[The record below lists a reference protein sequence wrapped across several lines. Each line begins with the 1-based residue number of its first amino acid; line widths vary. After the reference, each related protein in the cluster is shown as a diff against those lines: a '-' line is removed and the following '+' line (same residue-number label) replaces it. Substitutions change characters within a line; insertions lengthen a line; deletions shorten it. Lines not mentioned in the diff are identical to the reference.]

1 MTMLR
6 ARALIVLVALTATA
20 CAGGVAKDKTAAGP
34 APGSQETP
42 AAAPASGGDQGTAPA
57 ASPSGESTAP
67 GAPAATGAGAAA
79 VTGGSTGAK
88 GSTTAVSGPAAAQSR
103 QAAASGG
110 TGTGSSSSGSSTGA
124 GGTAG
129 SSGSGSTPSGSDAG
143 VPGTPAPLPGKG
155 TTVGLTKDTMN
166 IGLFYSK
173 TGPYA
178 GILRNAPAIAQAAA
192 DEVGPI
198 NGRRLNLKF
207 YDDGTANASTI
218 QVEEKRAKDEVFS
231 LVSIVS
237 ESNVVLAPLA
247 ERDKVPAV
255 IGNVDQKVAENLNYV
270 FPVYGYWARM
280 ATVLPGF
287 IKNVLGAGGKKIG
300 IVYETTSTATD
311 AKDAFKPKAK
321 ELGEKI
327 VFEQP
332 ISQSQSTCANEVANL
347 QSHGVELVY
356 MMNGPLGAICM
367 LRDARALGYSP
378 QWTGLGVAWN
388 FNVVAAASGGGADG
402 IKYLSTA
409 TTLDTPAGRHYAELA
424 RKAAPNSGA
433 DTDDIMLIWYA
444 LVKSA
449 LEGLRRAGPDLTRES
464 LIQTWE
470 TKMNGYDSGYLPPP
484 TFGPHNRSGPLAFG
498 IAACCTNGQW
508 TSPQQGWRAT
518 F

>member
-1 MTMLR
+1 M
-6 ARALIVLVALTATA
+6 VVALAATA
-20 CAGGVAKDKTAAGP
+20 CAGGVAKDKTAAPAGEQNSVSAGP
-34 APGSQETP
+34 AAGT
-42 AAAPASGGDQGTAPA
+42 DQGTAPA
-57 ASPSGESTAP
+57 GSPATDATTPAAP
-67 GAPAATGAGAAA
+67 GATAGATAAVGGSSAGGGTSGKQTTAASGPAPAGRQSAAVGGSSSGGGGASGGGASGGGAAA
-79 VTGGSTGAK
+79 G
-88 GSTTAVSGPAAAQSR
+88 
-103 QAAASGG
+103 
-110 TGTGSSSSGSSTGA
+110 GSSSA
-124 GGTAG
+124 AG
-129 SSGSGSTPSGSDAG
+129 SSSGGGSGASTANS
-143 VPGTPAPLPGKG
+143 PAPLPSGPG
-155 TTVGLTKDTMN
+155 TTVGLTKDTLTL
-166 IGLFYSK
+166 GLFYSK

-178 GILRNAPAIAQAAA
+178 GILRNAPPIAQAAA

-198 NGRRLNLKF
+198 NGRRLILKF
-207 YDDGTANASTI
+207 YDDGTSNASTI

-247 ERDKVPAV
+247 ERDKIPAV
-255 IGNVDQKVAENLNYV
+255 IGNVDQKVAEPLNWV

-287 IKNVLGAGGKKIG
+287 IKNVLGASGKKIG

-311 AKDAFKPKAK
+311 AKNAFKPKAK
-321 ELGEKI
+321 ELGENV

-332 ISQSQSTCANEVANL
+332 ISQSQSTCANEVSNL
-347 QSHGVELVY
+347 QAHGVELVF

-367 LRDARALGYSP
+367 LRDAKALGYKP

-402 IKYLSTA
+402 IRYLSTA
-409 TTLDTPAGRHYAELA
+409 TTLDTPAGRHFQELA

-433 DTDDIMLIWYA
+433 ENDDIMLIWYA

-449 LEGLRRAGPDLTRES
+449 LEGLKRAGPNLTRES
-464 LIQTWE
+464 LVQTWE
-470 TKMNGYDSGYLPPP
+470 TQMNGYDSGYLPPP

-498 IAACCTNGQW
+498 IAACCTTGQW
-508 TSPQQGWRAT
+508 TSPQQGWRAS